1 MHEKKER
8 RCVACRTSKQQ
19 HEMLRVTKI
28 AGEFELDPN
37 QKMGGRG
44 AYVCKNKDCIALTLK
59 KRLFNKSFKCNL
71 SQELYA
77 KLEEYGQQN
86 C

>member
-8 RCVACRTSKQQ
+8 RCVACRQSRQQ
-19 HEMLRVTKI
+19 QEMLRVAKI
-28 AGEFELDPN
+28 AGEFELDLN
-37 QKMGGRG
+37 QKKGGRG
-44 AYVCKNKDCIALTLK
+44 AYVCKNKECITLTLK

-71 SQELYA
+71 PQELYS